1 MTAWTLNLKNRALTQ
16 YQGYNFNSLATLQGI
31 TIGASQD
38 GIFVLGGLTDNGAP
52 IECSFETANTD
63 YSTLSQGTL
72 SPPALKNIS
81 DVYVALSS
89 AHHAD
94 ATAPIRL
101 KVTTDNGL
109 IQTCYPTEATYQG
122 NTETP
127 LSGAGEGIYRT
138 RMRLSRGVV
147 GRYWSIA
154 VENIKGAFINVL
166 GITPVLAMMRRGQQ
180 QDSKGTASPGSVK
193 T

>member
-38 GIFVLGGLTDNGAP
+38 GIFVLGGLNDNGAP
-52 IECSFETANTD
+52 IECSFETATTD
-63 YSTLSQGTL
+63 YST
-72 SPPALKNIS
+72 PALKSIS
-81 DVYVALSS
+81 DVYVTLSS

-94 ATAPIRL
+94 ATAPIRM

-109 IQTCYPTEATYQG
+109 VQTCYPTEATYQG

-147 GRYWSIA
+147 GRYWGIA
-154 VENIKGAFINVL
+154 VENVKGAFINVL
-166 GITPVLAMMRRGQQ
+166 GITPVLTMMRRGQQ
-180 QDSKGTASPGSVK
+180 QPGASWSEK
-193 T
+193 KS